1 MRVIVGIDALEPA
14 SNGASVTIGTFD
26 GVHLGH
32 RALIARAIGDAEQ
45 RSTQSVV
52 VTWDRHPLMTLR
64 PEAAPRL
71 LSTPERKLELLGST
85 GIDLVAVI
93 PFTEELS
100 RLSPETFVDR
110 VIVGGLGARAVFV
123 GDGWRFGHKRAGD
136 MALLQEIG
144 DANGFE
150 AHPVALAN
158 EDGDA
163 VSSSRIREAVASGH
177 MNVARRLL
185 GRHFDIDGVV
195 VGGDKRGAGLGFPT
209 ANIEC
214 APHLAYP
221 ARGVYA
227 GRARVGDSWF
237 GAAINVGVNPTF
249 GGDPEVTPVRVE
261 AFLLDFEGD
270 LYDETLRVEFHQR
283 LREEMRF
290 ASVDDLVTQM
300 HLDVKATRELIAGP
314 DAGGEAVLPG

>member
-1 MRVIVGIDALEPA
+1 MNVTVGIDALDPA
-14 SNGASVTIGTFD
+14 LEGTAITIGTFD

-32 RALIARAIGDAEQ
+32 RALIARTIAEAET
-45 RSTQSVV
+45 RGCRSVV

-71 LSTPERKLELLGST
+71 LSGPERKLELLETT
-85 GIDLVAVI
+85 GVDAVAVI

-100 RLSPETFVDR
+100 HLSPEEFVDR
-110 VIVGGLGARAVFV
+110 VLVKGLNATAIFV
-123 GDGWRFGHKRAGD
+123 GEGWRFGHKRAGD
-136 MALLQEIG
+136 MDLLRKLG
-144 DANGFE
+144 DENGFE
-150 AHPVALAN
+150 AEPVDLAS

-185 GRHFDIDGVV
+185 GRVFDIDGTV

-214 APHLAYP
+214 DPHLAYP

-227 GRARVGDSWF
+227 GRARVADSWF
-237 GAAINVGVNPTF
+237 RAAINVGVNPTF

-270 LYDETLRVEFHQR
+270 LYTQSLRVEFHQR
-283 LREEMRF
+283 LRDEMRF
-290 ASVDDLVTQM
+290 ASVDDLITQM
-300 HLDVKATRELIAGP
+300 RRDVDETRALDL
-314 DAGGEAVLPG
+314 

>member
-1 MRVIVGIDALEPA
+1 MIVTVGIDALDPVPE
-14 SNGASVTIGTFD
+14 GAAITIGTFD

-32 RALIARAIGDAEQ
+32 RALIARTIAEAET
-45 RSTQSVV
+45 RGCRSVV

-71 LSTPERKLELLGST
+71 LSGPERKMELLEAT
-85 GIDLVAVI
+85 GIDAVAII

-100 RLSPETFVDR
+100 HLPPEGFVDR
-110 VIVGGLGARAVFV
+110 VLVSGLNANAIFV
-123 GDGWRFGHKRAGD
+123 GQGWRFGHKRAGD
-136 MALLQEIG
+136 MDLLRKLG
-144 DANGFE
+144 DENGFVAE
-150 AHPVALAN
+150 PVDLAS

-163 VSSSRIREAVASGH
+163 VSSSRIREAVAAGH

-185 GRHFDIDGVV
+185 GRVFDVDGIV

-214 APHLAYP
+214 DPHLAYP

-227 GRARVGDSWF
+227 GRAQVADSWF
-237 GAAINVGVNPTF
+237 IAAINVGVNPTF

-270 LYDETLRVEFHQR
+270 LYGQTLRVEFHQR
-283 LREEMRF
+283 LRDEMRF
-290 ASVDDLVTQM
+290 SSVDDLVAQM
-300 HLDVKATRELIAGP
+300 HRDVAATRAL
-314 DAGGEAVLPG
+314 DA

>member
-1 MRVIVGIDALEPA
+1 MKTTVGIDALDAPA
-14 SNGASVTIGTFD
+14 DGSAITIGTFD

-32 RALIARAIGDAEQ
+32 RALIARTISEATERAA
-45 RSTQSVV
+45 RSVV

-71 LSTPERKLELLGST
+71 LSTPERKLELLEGT
-85 GIDLVAVI
+85 GIDQVAVL

-100 RLSPETFVDR
+100 HLSPEDFVDQ
-110 VIVGGLGARAVFV
+110 VLVGGLNARAVFV
-123 GDGWRFGHKRAGD
+123 GEGWRFGHKRAGD
-136 MALLQEIG
+136 MDLLQKLGSE
-144 DANGFE
+144 NGFE
-150 AHPVALAN
+150 ATPVDLAG

-177 MNVARRLL
+177 LNVARRLL
-185 GRHFDIDGVV
+185 GRPFDIDGVV

-214 APHLAYP
+214 DPHLAYP
-221 ARGVYA
+221 SRGVYA
-227 GRARVGDSWF
+227 GRARVQDSTLL
-237 GAAINVGVNPTF
+237 AAINVGVNPTF

-270 LYDETLRVEFHQR
+270 LYEQTIRVEFHQR
-283 LREEMRF
+283 LRDEMRF

-300 HLDVKATRELIAGP
+300 HKDVAATRELLA
-314 DAGGEAVLPG
+314 